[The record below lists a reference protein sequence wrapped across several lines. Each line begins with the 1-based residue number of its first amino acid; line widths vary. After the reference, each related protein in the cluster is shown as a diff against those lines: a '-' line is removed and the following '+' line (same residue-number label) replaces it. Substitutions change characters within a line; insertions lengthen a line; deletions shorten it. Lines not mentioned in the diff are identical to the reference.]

1 MFPLSF
7 FRNLTRPSKRRP
19 TIFKQKKRD
28 RKREK
33 IERLP
38 PLGTLS
44 DTTRLA
50 AIHLHPISLGNSEC
64 LYLGLQVKEQSTKY
78 PTIDNEKLS

>member
-19 TIFKQKKRD
+19 AIFKQKKMD
-28 RKREK
+28 RKWEK

-38 PLGTLS
+38 PLGPYP
-44 DTTRLA
+44 TRLT
-50 AIHLHPISLGNSEC
+50 AIHLHPIFLGNSEC
-64 LYLGLQVKEQSTKY
+64 LYLQVKEQSTKY
-78 PTIDNEKLS
+78 PTIDNEKLG